1 MRIFYLLSILPFIG
15 GFTIH
20 SSVSPQPF
28 TFTPLNIYN
37 GTPGGRL
44 NRDLRATL
52 PINELKGNPPSE
64 GCPILNLHRCK
75 NPSMYDKNDNIQ
87 MLSNPIQ
94 KTRGFLKLIRYKNI
108 LPTLL
113 LTTTGGFLQT
123 QSITQLLKS
132 KSFLASSMI
141 TVCIMASSMILNDLF
156 DIHVDKINNANRPL
170 VTGEVHPQEAV
181 TYAALLLLFAECL
194 TRYLPQQMQMVANWA
209 IVNIVLYTPLL
220 KRIPLVKN
228 LSCATIVAFSLYF
241 AGKSATSAVATSPLL
256 YVAAHTVFFGSLHNE
271 LLLDIRDIEGDAKN
285 HIRTVP
291 GLFGKTAAWSLAA
304 IGMVYNVVKIS
315 TALSV
320 QYSPAPFVVAMSPI
334 FYHLYQI
341 RRHNYS
347 SAVIKKAVDFTN
359 VPLLLSLLYFCKISF
374 S

>member
-1 MRIFYLLSILPFIG
+1 
-15 GFTIH
+15 
-20 SSVSPQPF
+20 
-28 TFTPLNIYN
+28 
-37 GTPGGRL
+37 
-44 NRDLRATL
+44 
-52 PINELKGNPPSE
+52 
-64 GCPILNLHRCK
+64 
-75 NPSMYDKNDNIQ
+75 MYDKKDNIQ

-94 KTRGFLKLIRYKNI
+94 KTHGFLKLIRYKNI

-123 QSITQLLKS
+123 QSITQLLRS

-170 VTGEVHPQEAV
+170 VTGEVRPSEA
-181 TYAALLLLFAECL
+181 TAYAAFLLFCAEYL

-209 IVNIVLYTPLL
+209 IVNIVLYTPIL
-220 KRIPLVKN
+220 KRIPLLKN
-228 LSCATIVAFSLYF
+228 LSCATVVAFSLYF
-241 AGKSATSAVATSPLL
+241 AGKSATHIVATSPLL

-285 HIRTVP
+285 NIRTVP
-291 GLFGKTAAWSLAA
+291 GLFGKTAAWSLAT
-304 IGMVYNVVKIS
+304 IGMIYNVFKIS
-315 TALSV
+315 TVLSV
-320 QYSPAPFVVAMSPI
+320 QYSPTPFVMAMSPI

-341 RRHNYS
+341 RRQNYS
-347 SAVIKKAVDFTN
+347 SVAIKKAVDFTN
-359 VPLLLSLLYFCKISF
+359 VPLLLSLLYFCKISI